1 MNLNRNGT
9 PGKLEDNIDMR
20 NCLFFLL
27 LFTQCTHAPLYELK
41 VEQGFGS
48 GIYEAGKAVSISPQ
62 LDGALRFVA
71 WEGATE
77 VLPQPLLAAQA
88 FDMPAKDISLSAY
101 GLPMGQSSF
110 KYEILPIFKQNC
122 ALNGCHLDSN
132 RLTNF
137 TDYASV
143 TVSFS
148 KIQQYL
154 LSGFMPLNRV
164 IAAADKNAI
173 LSWIDSGMPNN

>member
-1 MNLNRNGT
+1 M
-9 PGKLEDNIDMR
+9 
-20 NCLFFLL
+20 LL
-27 LFTQCTHAPLYELK
+27 CVQCTHVPLYELK
-41 VEQGFGS
+41 VEQGSGS
-48 GIYEAGKAVSISPQ
+48 AMYEAGSVVSIAPQ

-77 VLPQPLLAAQA
+77 VLQQPLLAAQV
-88 FDMPAKDISLSAY
+88 FNMPAKDVFLSAY
-101 GLPMGQSSF
+101 RLPNGQFSF

-137 TDYASV
+137 TDYASAI
-143 TVSFS
+143 VSFT

-154 LSGFMPLNRV
+154 ISGFMPLNRV
-164 IAAADKNAI
+164 IAAADKKAI
-173 LSWIDSGMPNN
+173 LSWIESGMPNN

>member
-1 MNLNRNGT
+1 
-9 PGKLEDNIDMR
+9 MR
-20 NCLFFLL
+20 NCLFLLL

-48 GIYEAGKAVSISPQ
+48 GIYEVGTAVSIAPQ

-71 WEGATE
+71 WEGAAE
-77 VLPQPLLAAQA
+77 VLQQPLLAAQV
-88 FDMPAKDISLSAY
+88 FNMPAKDLSLLAY
-101 GLPMGQSSF
+101 GLPIGQFSF
-110 KYEILPIFKQNC
+110 KYEILPIFRQNC

-154 LSGFMPLNRV
+154 NSGFMPLNRV

-173 LSWIDSGMPNN
+173 LSWIESGMPNN